1 MVVRVHRVFRSDDP
15 AEDLDG
21 AVGYDLVDVHVRLRS
36 AAGLPHDE
44 WKVVVEFPF
53 DDFPRGDAY
62 RLGAPGVQL
71 AEALVDGRGGVLD
84 DGERA
89 EHLHGHLLAADLEV
103 LERAL
108 RLRAPVP
115 VGGDADHSHRVAL
128 LAEPRGVRA
137 VARVSVE
144 VLTVGH
150 DAAALRDAVGLHELQ
165 QARAH
170 AHVVGMGM
178 LLLLPWHCVQTG
190 AFRLTNGG
198 RRVPAVAGFHAR
210 VRRGRRGGVCRCDVH
225 VARDTERGGSVPVPG
240 VACKWSGRPR
250 HFHFII

>member
-1 MVVRVHRVFRSDDP
+1 MGIFSPPILKFWSERCVCAP
-15 AEDLDG
+15 QYL
-21 AVGYDLVDVHVRLRS
+21 S
-36 AAGLPHDE
+36 A
-44 WKVVVEFPF
+44 
-53 DDFPRGDAY
+53 
-62 RLGAPGVQL
+62 
-71 AEALVDGRGGVLD
+71 
-84 DGERA
+84 
-89 EHLHGHLLAADLEV
+89 
-103 LERAL
+103 
-108 RLRAPVP
+108 
-115 VGGDADHSHRVAL
+115 GDADHSHRVAL

-150 DAAALRDAVGLHELQ
+150 DAAALCDAVGLHELQ

-170 AHVVGMGM
+170 AHVVGVGM

-190 AFRLTNGG
+190 GGFSFNKWG

-240 VACKWSGRPR
+240 VACLWSGRPR
-250 HFHFII
+250 NFTF